1 MVSRQRLFL
10 GGVGIVLVVGLVAL
24 ALYQWRGGTETPA
37 QQNAVRGAGAPQ
49 SQQQKSQVDADDLN
63 PPTPRQNDQVVQL
76 VGEARRLAKDGKL
89 DEAEASLGKAEKVIK
104 NAPQIVEARAEFA
117 RLKTPEGQLAALLI
131 RARLAVEHG
140 DTAAAEKSLAE
151 IERLKPDSS
160 ELAELRQTLE
170 QQKAR
175 TDRRD
180 DRIKEHLAAMRSAI
194 ARGDFATADSEL
206 NAVSRV
212 DVGNPELRKAR
223 REVEQ
228 AREEAQKKQK
238 QQ

>member
-1 MVSRQRLFL
+1 M
-10 GGVGIVLVVGLVAL
+10 GCHGDGH
-24 ALYQWRGGTETPA
+24 
-37 QQNAVRGAGAPQ
+37 
-49 SQQQKSQVDADDLN
+49 ADDTG
-63 PPTPRQNDQVVQL
+63 PSC
-76 VGEARRLAKDGKL
+76 EH
-89 DEAEASLGKAEKVIK
+89 
-104 NAPQIVEARAEFA
+104 
-117 RLKTPEGQLAALLI
+117 AAG
-131 RARLAVEHG
+131 R
-140 DTAAAEKSLAE
+140 
-151 IERLKPDSS
+151 P
-160 ELAELRQTLE
+160 
-170 QQKAR
+170 R

-238 QQ
+238 QN